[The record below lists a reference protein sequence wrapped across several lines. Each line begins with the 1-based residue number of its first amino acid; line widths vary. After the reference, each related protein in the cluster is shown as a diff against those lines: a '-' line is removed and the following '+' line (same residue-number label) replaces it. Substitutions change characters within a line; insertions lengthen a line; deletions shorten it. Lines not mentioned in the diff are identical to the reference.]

1 MRRELQ
7 VVWKRVR
14 PQQGY
19 ANSAK
24 NIVLR
29 QTFAIKMILSLQ
41 DGRKIINFDE
51 TTIKS
56 TNQRAYSYAMRGS
69 SNSRCY
75 SRDIPGLSLLLAVSQ
90 DGLRIFR
97 FIQGTHNTW
106 TFLAFMLEMISML
119 DVEVKD
125 WRERYIVVLD
135 NCPAHASEIS
145 MRVLTFLRVPL
156 MFTAPASYAALPVEG
171 IFAGLKALDLE
182 QIEDPSDDILKELNM
197 KKVNLQQKVIFKV
210 AGYLNGL
217 HLHKVERI
225 FASRIREL
233 AGFLSLCPV

>member
-7 VVWKRVR
+7 AVWKRVR

-24 NIVLR
+24 NVVLR
-29 QTFAIKMILSLQ
+29 QTFAIRLLLSLQ
-41 DGRKIINFDE
+41 EGRKIINFDE
-51 TTIKS
+51 TIIRS
-56 TNQRAYSYAMRGS
+56 TSQRAYSYAARGG

-75 SRDIPGLSLLLAVSQ
+75 SRDITGLSLLLAVSQ
-90 DGLRIFR
+90 DGLKIFR

-106 TFLAFMLEMISML
+106 TFLAFMLEMIGIL
-119 DVEVKD
+119 DAEVVD

-145 MRVLTFLRVPL
+145 IRVLTFLKVPL

-182 QIEDPSDDILKELNM
+182 QIADPSADILAGLLT
-197 KKVNLQQKVIFKV
+197 KKATLQ
-210 AGYLNGL
+210 
-217 HLHKVERI
+217 
-225 FASRIREL
+225 
-233 AGFLSLCPV
+233 